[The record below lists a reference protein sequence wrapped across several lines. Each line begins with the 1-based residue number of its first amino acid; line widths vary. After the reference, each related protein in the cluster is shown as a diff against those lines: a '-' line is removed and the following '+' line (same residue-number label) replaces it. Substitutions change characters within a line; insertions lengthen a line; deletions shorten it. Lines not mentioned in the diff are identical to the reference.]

1 MKDHQ
6 PDRRCLERVAAFLCE
21 RAPGQAIDDDLI
33 RQVAELTPEQ
43 TVELYEQLLVH
54 FELDEHLGEPPSFA
68 SEVMAKV
75 GGHRERQAEVRE
87 AGEEAPAP
95 QLALA
100 EMFQSE
106 RQSKRILIGV
116 MSLATAATLV
126 VIALP

>member
-1 MKDHQ
+1 MSNYWFISNSMNTWG
-6 PDRRCLERVAAFLCE
+6 A
-21 RAPGQAIDDDLI
+21 
-33 RQVAELTPEQ
+33 
-43 TVELYEQLLVH
+43 H
-54 FELDEHLGEPPSFA
+54 FFSHPRL
-68 SEVMAKV
+68 MAKV

-116 MSLATAATLV
+116 MSLATAATLMV
-126 VIALP
+126 MALP